1 MLLGCDDMKVIDY
14 NDVLELMKNDKE
26 KFKKALVNFSEKEKT
41 NKYYKLYSQLIKFSD
56 DELIDMENEYYK
68 KITNRKLNEKEKIKY
83 DIKYI
88 EKSLEDR
95 LKDNY
100 SDKDQEILRILSNIE
115 MRLNKESL
123 TMKDIDRMKRSL
135 VSFETDYNLD
145 ISFLTT
151 FSDMYYDIL
160 TNKFLDTIKES
171 NKVDKSDN
179 LNYNEG
185 LHLDEVK
192 KEKVN
197 KGRGK

>member
-1 MLLGCDDMKVIDY
+1 MKVIDY